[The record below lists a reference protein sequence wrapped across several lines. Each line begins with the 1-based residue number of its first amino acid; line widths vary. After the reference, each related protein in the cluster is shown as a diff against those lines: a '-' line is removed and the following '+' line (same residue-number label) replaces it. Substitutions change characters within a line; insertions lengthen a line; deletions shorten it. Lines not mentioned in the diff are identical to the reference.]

1 MGESEEKAKIVQ
13 CWEGGKK
20 NISCS
25 CNAAVQ
31 LGSRLSVVS
40 EAFRIKLHF
49 DILEENSFE
58 YIVRPSPPCTSNIK
72 QRFKKNSSF
81 SSMVNMPSSCGSKR
95 NSVFQVDFYGLNG
108 DVLACGL
115 SRGKPGR
122 KICLTGKAA

>member
-13 CWEGGKK
+13 CWEGEGRGGV
-20 NISCS
+20 SCS

-40 EAFRIKLHF
+40 EAFRLKLHF
-49 DILEENSFE
+49 DISEENSFE
-58 YIVRPSPPCTSNIK
+58 YIVRPSPLYTSNTK
-72 QRFKKNSSF
+72 QRLKNSSF
-81 SSMVNMPSSCGSKR
+81 SSTVDVPSSCGGKH